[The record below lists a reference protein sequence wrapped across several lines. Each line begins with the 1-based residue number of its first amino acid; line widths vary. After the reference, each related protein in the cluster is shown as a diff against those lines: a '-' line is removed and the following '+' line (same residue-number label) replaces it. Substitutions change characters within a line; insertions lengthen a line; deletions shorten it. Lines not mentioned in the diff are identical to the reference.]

1 MKFEEEDRFAW
12 EEVYNH
18 SVFKEAMRK
27 RKSGREQAREE
38 EVVSANRVQE
48 KNSNNGGVI
57 S

>member
-1 MKFEEEDRFAW
+1 LKFEEEDRFAW

-27 RKSGREQAREE
+27 RKSGREEE
-38 EVVSANRVQE
+38 IVGTNNN
-48 KNSNNGGVI
+48 NSNNGGAI